1 MNRMGVNSPENTKMI
16 VTYWVHKGYDSDE
29 LVKLGRKKS
38 ISFLVN
44 VAESVPDLDN
54 DIFIVH
60 ILAFVKCLKQSV
72 ENRNNKQLA
81 RIRGV
86 SLRQVMRL
94 KQALNK
100 LARVKGSI
108 EMQGE
113 IEDMV
118 AAFTE
123 KQRMISS
130 LSGDESGFDDNSGG
144 AMSDD
149 DDFDDSDFEPSK

>member
-1 MNRMGVNSPENTKMI
+1 
-16 VTYWVHKGYDSDE
+16 
-29 LVKLGRKKS
+29 
-38 ISFLVN
+38 
-44 VAESVPDLDN
+44 
-54 DIFIVH
+54 
-60 ILAFVKCLKQSV
+60 
-72 ENRNNKQLA
+72 
-81 RIRGV
+81 
-86 SLRQVMRL
+86 MRL

-100 LARVKGSI
+100 LARVKGSM

-130 LSGDESGFDDNSGG
+130 LSGDESGLEDNSG
-144 AMSDD
+144 AMSDE